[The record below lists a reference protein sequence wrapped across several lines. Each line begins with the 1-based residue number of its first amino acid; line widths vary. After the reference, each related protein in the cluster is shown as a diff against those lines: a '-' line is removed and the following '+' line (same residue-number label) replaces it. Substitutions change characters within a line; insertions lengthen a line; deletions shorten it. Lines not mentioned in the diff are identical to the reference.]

1 MLVSPDKLHW
11 YIDGS
16 QLTEEFK
23 GKLYYDHQQWIR
35 NRVHYEK
42 YIGEVEEKL
51 DVFESFSQKAKQYD
65 EVDNIPNQSSKSG
78 CAFRVWFGS
87 GLIRA

>member
-1 MLVSPDKLHW
+1 MFFQTVLVSSDKLRW
-11 YIDGS
+11 YVDGT

-42 YIGEVEEKL
+42 YMGEVEEKL
-51 DVFESFSQKAKQYD
+51 DVFENFSQKAKLYD
-65 EVDNIPNQSSKSG
+65 EASALFSNCTCCNAKI
-78 CAFRVWFGS
+78 FIHFW
-87 GLIRA
+87 